1 MTQQESSDNTLRLD
15 KLNKLE
21 EGIQNLQITNETLAK
36 ENANR
41 AGEIKELA
49 HKLNIQIYSA
59 SLMTNDSAPI
69 MRSRRVASDYQSE
82 GKEEEEEIQEERV
95 IYRTARD
102 SSPFNATLWVVPEKA
117 DTSGK
122 RKWRIIIDFC
132 KLNEQTDQDAYPLP
146 NIDDILDHL
155 DKILFRVRFIR

>member
-1 MTQQESSDNTLRLD
+1 MTQQGSSDNTLRLD

-82 GKEEEEEIQEERV
+82 GKEEEEEEIEEERV

-102 SSPFNATLWVVPEKA
+102 SSN
-117 DTSGK
+117 
-122 RKWRIIIDFC
+122 I
-132 KLNEQTDQDAYPLP
+132 NETPQL
-146 NIDDILDHL
+146 
-155 DKILFRVRFIR
+155 